1 MKLLKQQRAP
11 IAATAIPAGHG
22 QQGRN
27 SVGFPQKPFKRSVV
41 ALLIGTAGGATAVQ
55 LQEELI
61 TPHRPGL
68 IVLLQVCQ
76 ELPHRAGTGGQ
87 GGYLPLPEID
97 LLQQLLGGTTTVITN
112 TRNPERRLQPRGLMP
127 CPLLSQ
133 HLHRIGST
141 PDRRQHQAA
150 QFRPS
155 PSAPAEQTMGE
166 RVLSIPGQLVGAE
179 PAHTSGCRHRRQASS
194 EAKAV
199 RQPGQL
205 MGPFREAAPAV
216 VLTEIKLIP
225 QRRRADQHTVGLHPG
240 AIDRFPAAGAAG
252 LLDLRKQSRAM
263 LLHPGVESRRGMG
276 KAQLG
281 PATHQSQR

>member
-1 MKLLKQQRAP
+1 M
-11 IAATAIPAGHG
+11 
-22 QQGRN
+22 
-27 SVGFPQKPFKRSVV
+27 
-41 ALLIGTAGGATAVQ
+41 Q

-68 IVLLQVCQ
+68 IVLLQLGQ
-76 ELPHRAGTGGQ
+76 KRAQRARLSGQ
-87 GGYLPLPEID
+87 GGRLPLPE
-97 LLQQLLGGTTTVITN
+97 LELFQQLLGGATTVITN

-127 CPLLSQ
+127 CPLLPQ
-133 HLHRIGST
+133 HLHRIGAT
-141 PDRRQHQAA
+141 PDRWQHQAA

-166 RVLSIPGQLVGAE
+166 RVLRIPGQLVGAE
-179 PAHTSGCRHRRQASS
+179 PAHTGGCRHHRQASS

-216 VLTEIKLIP
+216 VLTESELVP
-225 QRRRADQHTVGLHPG
+225 QRCRADQNTVRFHPRPV
-240 AIDRFPAAGAAG
+240 DRFPAAGAAG
-252 LLDLRKQSRAM
+252 RLDFRKQSRAM
-263 LLHPGVESRRGMG
+263 LLHPGVKRRRGMG

-281 PATHQSQR
+281 PVTHQGQR